1 MYTDIIQQIANGYGD
16 DKIYT
21 YEIKSRLMGLMG
33 REAAQA
39 IVDALNLPIAPEE
52 YMSLLQDTC
61 QDFFPACHFLPGAAA
76 FVFHMQPL
84 LKFDS
89 CGVKVFSRPWQYPPP
104 HAPYEL

>member
-1 MYTDIIQQIANGYGD
+1 MYTDIIQQIANRYGD

-61 QDFFPACHFLPGAAA
+61 QNFFPACQFLPGVLHA
-76 FVFHMQPL
+76 FR
-84 LKFDS
+84 
-89 CGVKVFSRPWQYPPP
+89 FS
-104 HAPYEL
+104 HTALSLIK

>member
-1 MYTDIIQQIANGYGD
+1 MYTDIIQQIANRYGD

-39 IVDALNLPIAPEE
+39 IVDALDLPIAPEE

-61 QDFFPACHFLPGAAA
+61 QNFFPACQFLTGVLHA
-76 FVFHMQPL
+76 FR
-84 LKFDS
+84 
-89 CGVKVFSRPWQYPPP
+89 FS
-104 HAPYEL
+104 HTALSLIK